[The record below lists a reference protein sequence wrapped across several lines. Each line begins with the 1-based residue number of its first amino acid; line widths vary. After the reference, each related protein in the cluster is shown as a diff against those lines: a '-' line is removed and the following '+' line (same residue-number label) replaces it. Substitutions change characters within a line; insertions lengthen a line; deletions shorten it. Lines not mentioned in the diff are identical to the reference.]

1 MILDNIH
8 KLEKNLRKRV
18 HFLTKCII
26 IKVSE
31 KNVRKGIN
39 MAKITEGYMPYLGYQ
54 TYYRIVGERK
64 DNGKAPLICLHG
76 GPGSTHNYFE
86 VLDNVADDDDRM
98 IVMYDQ
104 IGCGNSYLDGHPEL
118 WNQKV
123 WLDELEALRKHL
135 NLDVCHII
143 GQSWGGMMQIA
154 YAVDYHPEGVKSFII
169 SSGHPSSSLWER
181 EGLRRIK
188 MMPQDMQDAINHALE
203 TGDFTGE
210 AYDAAVAEYM
220 DRYCNYWI
228 GDEAPE
234 CCTRPKKS
242 GTESYVE
249 GWGPNEFAPTGTLK
263 DFEYIDR
270 LGEIKIPSLI
280 CSGISDLCSP
290 LVAKTMADG
299 IPNSKW
305 ILWERARHTCFVD
318 RHDDYCVELI
328 KWMNEHDK

>member
-1 MILDNIH
+1 
-8 KLEKNLRKRV
+8 
-18 HFLTKCII
+18 
-26 IKVSE
+26 
-31 KNVRKGIN
+31 

-76 GPGSTHNYFE
+76 GPGSTHNYYE
-86 VLDNVADDDDRM
+86 VLDNVADEDDRM

-123 WLDELEALRKHL
+123 WLDELDALRKHL
-135 NLDVCHII
+135 GLDVCHII

-154 YAVDYHPEGVKSFII
+154 YAIDYKPEGVKSFII
-169 SSGHPSSSLWER
+169 SSGHASSSMWER

-220 DRYCNYWI
+220 DRYCNYWL
-228 GDEAPE
+228 GEDVPE
-234 CCTRPKKS
+234 CCKRPKKS
-242 GTESYVE
+242 GSESYVE
-249 GWGPNEFAPTGTLK
+249 GWGPNEFAPTGSLR

-270 LGEIKIPSLI
+270 LGEIEIPSLI

-318 RHDDYCVELI
+318 RHDDYCKELI
-328 KWMNEHDK
+328 KWMNQYD

>member
-1 MILDNIH
+1 
-8 KLEKNLRKRV
+8 
-18 HFLTKCII
+18 
-26 IKVSE
+26 
-31 KNVRKGIN
+31 

-76 GPGSTHNYFE
+76 GSGSTHNYYE
-86 VLDNVADDDDRM
+86 VLDNLADDDDRM

-123 WLDELEALRKHL
+123 WLDELDALRKHL
-135 NLDVCHII
+135 GLDVCHII

-154 YAVDYHPEGVKSFII
+154 YAIDYKPEGVKSFII
-169 SSGHPSSSLWER
+169 SSGHPSSSMWER

-188 MMPQDMQDAINHALE
+188 MMPQDMQDAINHALS

-220 DRYCNYWI
+220 DRYCNYWL
-228 GDEAPE
+228 GEDAPE
-234 CCTRPKKS
+234 CCKRPKKS
-242 GTESYVE
+242 GSESYVE

-263 DFEYIDR
+263 DFEYVDR
-270 LGEIKIPSLI
+270 LGEIEIPSLI

-290 LVAKTMADG
+290 LRSLKTMADG

-305 ILWERARHTCFVD
+305 ILWDDVQDIHCFVD
-318 RHDDYCVELI
+318 MTTMIHCKEI
-328 KWMNEHDK
+328 IEWMNQIRPGSFL

>member
-1 MILDNIH
+1 MDFIVT
-8 KLEKNLRKRV
+8 RKELKYNC
-18 HFLTKCII
+18 HLPTKYIIMDFLNKQ
-26 IKVSE
+26 
-31 KNVRKGIN
+31 NRKGNI

-64 DNGKAPLICLHG
+64 NNGKAPLICLHG
-76 GPGSTHNYFE
+76 GPGSTHNYYE

-104 IGCGNSYLDGHPEL
+104 IGCGNSYLDGL

-123 WLDELEALRKHL
+123 WLDELDALRKHL
-135 NLDVCHII
+135 GLDECHII

-154 YAVDYHPEGVKSFII
+154 YAIDYKPQGIKSFII

-188 MMPQDMQDAINHALE
+188 MMPQDMQDAINPALE

-220 DRYCNYWI
+220 DRYCNYWL
-228 GDEAPE
+228 GEDAPE
-234 CCTRPKKS
+234 CCKRPKKS
-242 GTESYVE
+242 GSESYVE

-328 KWMNEHDK
+328 KWMNKYD

>member
-1 MILDNIH
+1 
-8 KLEKNLRKRV
+8 
-18 HFLTKCII
+18 
-26 IKVSE
+26 
-31 KNVRKGIN
+31 
-39 MAKITEGYMPYLGYQ
+39 MPYLGYQ

-135 NLDVCHII
+135 DLDVCHII

-154 YAVDYHPEGVKSFII
+154 YAVDYDPKGVKSFII

-210 AYDAAVAEYM
+210 LTMLQLQNTWIDIATTGLEKMLRSAVQ
-220 DRYCNYWI
+220 DRKNQVL
-228 GDEAPE
+228 
-234 CCTRPKKS
+234 S
-242 GTESYVE
+242 LM
-249 GWGPNEFAPTGTLK
+249 LK
-263 DFEYIDR
+263 DGDQ
-270 LGEIKIPSLI
+270 
-280 CSGISDLCSP
+280 
-290 LVAKTMADG
+290 T
-299 IPNSKW
+299 NSH
-305 ILWERARHTCFVD
+305 LQ
-318 RHDDYCVELI
+318 
-328 KWMNEHDK
+328 EH

>member
-1 MILDNIH
+1 MDFIVT
-8 KLEKNLRKRV
+8 RKELKYNC
-18 HFLTKCII
+18 HPPTKYIIMDFLNKQ
-26 IKVSE
+26 
-31 KNVRKGIN
+31 NRKGNI

-64 DNGKAPLICLHG
+64 NNGKAPLICLHG
-76 GPGSTHNYFE
+76 GPGSTHNYYE

-123 WLDELEALRKHL
+123 WLDELDALRKHL
-135 NLDVCHII
+135 GLDECHII

-154 YAVDYHPEGVKSFII
+154 YAIDYKPQGIKSFII

-220 DRYCNYWI
+220 DRYCNYWL
-228 GDEAPE
+228 GEDAPE
-234 CCTRPKKS
+234 CCKRTKKS
-242 GTESYVE
+242 GSESYVE

-328 KWMNEHDK
+328 KWMNKYD

>member
-18 HFLTKCII
+18 HFLAKCII

>member
-1 MILDNIH
+1 MYYA
-8 KLEKNLRKRV
+8 KN
-18 HFLTKCII
+18 
-26 IKVSE
+26 SE
-31 KNVRKGIN
+31 KLIRKGKI

-64 DNGKAPLICLHG
+64 NNGKAPLICLHG
-76 GPGSTHNYFE
+76 GPGSTHNYYE
-86 VLDNVADDDDRM
+86 VLDNVADEDDRM

-123 WLDELEALRKHL
+123 WLDELEALREHL
-135 NLDVCHII
+135 GLDECHII

-154 YAVDYHPEGVKSFII
+154 YALDYKPQGVKSFII

-210 AYDAAVAEYM
+210 AYNAAVAEYM
-220 DRYCNYWI
+220 DRYCTYWL
-228 GDEAPE
+228 GEDVPE
-234 CCTRPKKS
+234 CCKRPKKS
-242 GTESYVE
+242 GSEAYVE
-249 GWGPNEFAPTGTLK
+249 GWGPNEFAPTGTLR

-270 LGEIKIPSLI
+270 LHEIEIPSLI

-290 LVAKTMADG
+290 LVAKTMADR

-328 KWMNEHDK
+328 NWMNKYD